1 MEQKVKHLFELVIKS
16 LNSDIALK
24 YNPTIRKWEALS
36 SENKVLARRKNVEGL
51 VAALN
56 EAEVA

>member
-1 MEQKVKHLFELVIKS
+1 MKHLFELVIKS